1 MFQITSVT
9 KKIAVLVLF
18 LWKWLWCHGNIG
30 EKTLADLLSGAPD
43 VNTYTKKVIKKIFF
57 RKEFEAIIF
66 KLQKENPTF

>member
-1 MFQITSVT
+1 MVT
-9 KKIAVLVLF
+9 
-18 LWKWLWCHGNIG
+18 G

-66 KLQKENPTF
+66 KLQKENPIF